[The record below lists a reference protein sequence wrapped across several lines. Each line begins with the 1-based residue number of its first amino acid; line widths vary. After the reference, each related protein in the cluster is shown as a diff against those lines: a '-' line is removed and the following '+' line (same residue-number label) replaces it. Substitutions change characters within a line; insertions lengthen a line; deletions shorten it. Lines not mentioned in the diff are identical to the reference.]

1 MIGHE
6 HHDEDTLK
14 KVYEALLEEGIYGQK
29 ALDVVSAIQRAG
41 ILFRERKAG
50 IR

>member
-1 MIGHE
+1 MNDHE
-6 HHDEDTLK
+6 YHDEDTLK
-14 KVYEALLEEGIYGQK
+14 KVYEALLEEGIYGSK
-29 ALDVVSAIQRAG
+29 ALDVVSAIQNNG